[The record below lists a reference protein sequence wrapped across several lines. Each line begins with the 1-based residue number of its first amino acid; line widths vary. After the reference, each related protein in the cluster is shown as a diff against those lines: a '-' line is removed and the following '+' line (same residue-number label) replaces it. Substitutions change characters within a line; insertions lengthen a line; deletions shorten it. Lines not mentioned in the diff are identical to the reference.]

1 MLGKLWNNKQINKKN
16 MMKPKH
22 LIPLTLLAA
31 LTALGACISP
41 QDEPADCQDCGQQQI
56 ILQVQES
63 GSATTR
69 AGRPLYSSEHK
80 QLVDHVTLVVC
91 YYDNN
96 DQTTKPDNQIA
107 AIKHIDNW
115 MTESTEDPD
124 LGRRCYVSL
133 MGSSRVPEGVATYK
147 VYAIGYTHQ
156 TDNAD
161 PSKNNE
167 TEYTVGTE
175 NLETYLKSLRIGQT
189 FPKNLTLGLTAPGE
203 EIFAGTN
210 TEAGGLIQS
219 NEAGG
224 FTTEVV
230 LHRQV
235 AGVYMYVSDIP
246 YPDQAR
252 ELCLTAACNNDGLV
266 LGQFDSEKYQNG
278 QQDATADKVVNGT
291 NAQEGINNASRATL
305 CTIDLTKWKDGNG
318 AWKNPY
324 DAANKAPSFQEKS
337 YFAGSFVI
345 PFAAPSE
352 PNAQSLQLELWGYDT
367 SKALQTWSVKLP
379 DGDPQYGTFTLHIWD
394 ENEQKFTTK
403 EVTERPNAF
412 SLLRNHLYCIGR
424 RDADDGTGNDEP
436 LPLSDANP
444 IILQVVAEWD
454 HVYDMELEPEA
465 P

>member
-1 MLGKLWNNKQINKKN
+1 
-16 MMKPKH
+16 MKTKH

-63 GSATTR
+63 GGATTR

-91 YYDNN
+91 YYGNTEDAS
-96 DQTTKPDNQIA
+96 KPDNKIA

-115 MTESTEDPD
+115 MEESTEDPD

-133 MGSSRVPEGVATYK
+133 MGSNRVPEGEAKYK
-147 VYAIGYTHQ
+147 VYAIGYTHR
-156 TDNAD
+156 D
-161 PSKNNE
+161 KNKTAYTTALPGE
-167 TEYTVGTE
+167 TESQD
-175 NLETYLKSLRIGQT
+175 LETYLKSLRIGQT
-189 FPKNLTLGLTAPGE
+189 FPENLTLGLTDAPGE

-224 FTTEVV
+224 FTTEVI

-252 ELCLTAACNNDGLV
+252 KLRLTAACDNDGLV

-278 QQDATADKVVNGT
+278 QQDTTADKVVNGT
-291 NAQEGINNASRATL
+291 NAHEGISNASRATL
-305 CTIDLTKWKDGNG
+305 CTIDLADWKDNSGN
-318 AWKNPY
+318 WKNPY
-324 DAANKAPSFQEKS
+324 DAENKAPSFQTKS

-352 PNAQSLQLELWGYDT
+352 TNAQSLQLELWGDDT
-367 SKALQTWSVKLP
+367 SKGTLQTWSVKLP
-379 DGDPQYGTFTLHIWD
+379 DGDPQNGTFNLHIWD
-394 ENEQKFTTK
+394 NNNKKFTTK
-403 EVTERPNAF
+403 EVTESPDAF
-412 SLLRNHLYCIGR
+412 SLLRNHLYCIGW
-424 RDADDGTGNDEP
+424 RDADDGTGHDEP

-454 HVYDMELEPEA
+454 HVYDMELEPDA

>member
-1 MLGKLWNNKQINKKN
+1 

-22 LIPLTLLAA
+22 FIPLTLLAV

-63 GSATTR
+63 GGATTR

-91 YYDNN
+91 YYGNTGDAS
-96 DQTTKPDNQIA
+96 KPDNQIA

-115 MTESTEDPD
+115 MTESTEDPG

-133 MGSSRVPEGVATYK
+133 MGSSRVPEGVAKYK
-147 VYAIGYTHQ
+147 VYAIGYTHR
-156 TDNAD
+156 DNNKTAYTTI
-161 PSKNNE
+161 PTGE
-167 TEYTVGTE
+167 TESK
-175 NLETYLKSLRIGQT
+175 NLETYLKSLQIGQT
-189 FPKNLTLGLTAPGE
+189 FPENLTLGLTDDPGE

-210 TEAGGLIQS
+210 TEASGLIQS

-252 ELCLTAACNNDGLV
+252 KLRLTAACDNDGLV
-266 LGQFDSEKYQNG
+266 LGQFDSEIYQNG
-278 QQDATADKVVNGT
+278 QGTTAKKVVNGT

-305 CTIDLTKWKDGNG
+305 CTINLADWKDNSGN
-318 AWKNPY
+318 WKNLY
-324 DAANKAPSFQEKS
+324 DAANKAPHFQEKS

-352 PNAQSLQLELWGYDT
+352 TNAQSLQLELWGEDT
-367 SKALQTWSVKLP
+367 SKGALQTWSVKLP
-379 DGDPQYGTFTLHIWD
+379 DGDPQTKEFTLHIWD
-394 ENEQKFTTK
+394 ESTQQFTTK
-403 EVTERPNAF
+403 KVTESPNAF
-412 SLLRNHLYCIGR
+412 SLLRNHLYCIGT

>member
-1 MLGKLWNNKQINKKN
+1 MIQF
-16 MMKPKH
+16 PKR
-22 LIPLTLLAA
+22 LTLLAA

-56 ILQVQES
+56 ILQVQEN
-63 GSATTR
+63 GGATTR
-69 AGRPLYSSEHK
+69 AGRPLYSS
-80 QLVDHVTLVVC
+80 QQQQMVDHVALVVC
-91 YYDNN
+91 YYGNNGDASKLDN
-96 DQTTKPDNQIA
+96 KIA

-115 MTESTEDPD
+115 VKESTEDPG

-189 FPKNLTLGLTAPGE
+189 FPENLTLGLTAPGE

-210 TEAGGLIQS
+210 TESGGLIQS

-224 FTTEVV
+224 FTTEVI

-246 YPDQAR
+246 SPDQAR
-252 ELCLTAACNNDGLV
+252 ELRLTAACDNDGLV
-266 LGQFDSEKYQNG
+266 LGKFDSKIYQNG
-278 QQDATADKVVNGT
+278 QGTTADKVVNGT
-291 NAQEGINNASRATL
+291 NAHEGISNVNRATL
-305 CTIDLTKWKDGNG
+305 CSIKLSEWQENG
-318 AWKNPY
+318 VWKNPHEGE
-324 DAANKAPSFQEKS
+324 AQFKPGS

-352 PNAQSLQLELWGYDT
+352 TDAQSLRLELWGDDT
-367 SKALQTWSVKLP
+367 SKGTLQTWSVKLP
-379 DGDPQYGTFTLHIWD
+379 DGDPQTKEFTLRIWD
-394 ENEQKFTTK
+394 ESTQQFTTK
-403 EVTERPNAF
+403 KVTESPDAF
-412 SLLRNHLYCIGR
+412 SLLRNHLYCIGN
-424 RDADDGTGNDEP
+424 RDADNGTGKDEP

>member
-1 MLGKLWNNKQINKKN
+1 MIPT
-16 MMKPKH
+16 PKH

-63 GSATTR
+63 GGATTR

-91 YYDNN
+91 YYGNTGDTSKPNN
-96 DQTTKPDNQIA
+96 KIA

-124 LGRRCYVSL
+124 LGRRCYISL
-133 MGSSRVPEGVATYK
+133 MGSNRVPEGEATYK

-156 TDNAD
+156 D
-161 PSKNNE
+161 KNKTAYTTIPTGE
-167 TEYTVGTE
+167 TESK
-175 NLETYLKSLRIGQT
+175 NLETYLKNLRIGQT
-189 FPKNLTLGLTAPGE
+189 FPENLTLGLTDALGE

-210 TEAGGLIQS
+210 TESSGLIHS

-224 FTTEVV
+224 FTTEVI

-246 YPDQAR
+246 DSDRAT
-252 ELCLTAACNNDGLV
+252 ELRLTAASKNTGLV
-266 LGQFDSEKYQNG
+266 LGHFDSDPYKNDEG
-278 QQDATADKVVNGT
+278 QTDNVVNGT
-291 NAQEGINNASRATL
+291 NAQGDISNANRATL
-305 CTIDLTKWKDGNG
+305 CSIKLSKWQENG
-318 AWKNPY
+318 GWKNPHEGE
-324 DAANKAPSFQEKS
+324 AQFKPGS

-352 PNAQSLQLELWGYDT
+352 TDAQSLQLELWGKD
-367 SKALQTWSVKLP
+367 SPLQTWKVNLP
-379 DGDPQYGTFTLHIWD
+379 DEDIPMTRWDWTPGTGTDTGSF
-394 ENEQKFTTK
+394 EQKTN
-403 EVTERPNAF
+403 VTETNNAY
-412 SLLRNHLYCIGR
+412 SLLRNHLYCIGT

-444 IILQVVAEWD
+444 IILKVVAEWD

>member
-1 MLGKLWNNKQINKKN
+1 
-16 MMKPKH
+16 MMTPKH

-63 GSATTR
+63 GGATTR

-91 YYDNN
+91 YYGNTGDAS
-96 DQTTKPDNQIA
+96 KPDNKIA

-115 MTESTEDPD
+115 MKESTEVPD
-124 LGRRCYVSL
+124 FGHRCYVSL
-133 MGSSRVPEGVATYK
+133 MGSSRVPEGVAKYK
-147 VYAIGYTHQ
+147 VYAIGYTYR
-156 TDNAD
+156 D
-161 PSKNNE
+161 KNKTAYITALPGE
-167 TEYTVGTE
+167 TESKD
-175 NLETYLKSLRIGQT
+175 LETYLKSLRIGQI
-189 FPKNLTLGLTAPGE
+189 FPENLPLGLTAPGE

-224 FTTEVV
+224 FTTEVI

-252 ELCLTAACNNDGLV
+252 ELRLTAACDNDGLV
-266 LGQFDSEKYQNG
+266 LGQFDSKIYQNG
-278 QQDATADKVVNGT
+278 QGTTADKVVNGT
-291 NAQEGINNASRATL
+291 NAQEDIGNASRATL
-305 CTIDLTKWKDGNG
+305 CSIKLSEWQENG
-318 AWKNPY
+318 VWKNPHEGE
-324 DAANKAPSFQEKS
+324 AQFKPGS

-352 PNAQSLQLELWGYDT
+352 TNAQSLQLELWGDDT
-367 SKALQTWSVKLP
+367 SKGTLQTWSVKLP
-379 DGDPQYGTFTLHIWD
+379 DGDPQNGTFNLHIWD
-394 ENEQKFTTK
+394 NNNKKFTTK
-403 EVTERPNAF
+403 EVTESPDAF
-412 SLLRNHLYCIGR
+412 SLLRNHLYCIGW
-424 RDADDGTGNDEP
+424 RDADDGTGHDEP

>member
-1 MLGKLWNNKQINKKN
+1 
-16 MMKPKH
+16 MKTKH

-63 GSATTR
+63 GGATTR

-91 YYDNN
+91 YYGNTEDAS
-96 DQTTKPDNQIA
+96 KPDNKIA

-115 MTESTEDPD
+115 MEESTEDPD

-133 MGSSRVPEGVATYK
+133 MGSNRVPEGEAKYK
-147 VYAIGYTHQ
+147 VYAIGYTHR
-156 TDNAD
+156 D
-161 PSKNNE
+161 KNKTAYTTALPGE
-167 TEYTVGTE
+167 TESQD
-175 NLETYLKSLRIGQT
+175 LETYLKSLRIGQT
-189 FPKNLTLGLTAPGE
+189 FPENLTLGLTDAPGE

-224 FTTEVV
+224 FTTEVI

-246 YPDQAR
+246 DSDRAT
-252 ELCLTAACNNDGLV
+252 ELRLTAASKNTGLV
-266 LGQFDSEKYQNG
+266 LGHFDSDSYKNG
-278 QQDATADKVVNGT
+278 EGQTDNVVNGT
-291 NAQEGINNASRATL
+291 NAQGGISNAKRAIL
-305 CTIDLTKWKDGNG
+305 CSIDLKKWRNETGV
-318 AWKNPY
+318 WKNPY
-324 DAANKAPSFQEKS
+324 EEEAEFLPGS
-337 YFAGSFVI
+337 YFAGTFVI

-352 PNAQSLQLELWGYDT
+352 TNAQSLQLELY
-367 SKALQTWSVKLP
+367 SENSQLQTWKVNLP
-379 DGDPQYGTFTLHIWD
+379 NNDIPDTRWD
-394 ENEQKFTTK
+394 WTPETGSDAGSFEQKKDINETI
-403 EVTERPNAF
+403 NAY
-412 SLLRNHLYCIGR
+412 SLLRNHLYCIGNKTV
-424 RDADDGTGNDEP
+424 DNESKDDEP
-436 LPLSDANP
+436 LPLSKAKE
-444 IILQVVAEWD
+444 ITLEVVAEWD
-454 HVYDMELEPEA
+454 HVYDMELEPKA